1 MHTQGQGQGQ
11 WQMALTGLAFVLLG
25 VFSFAIVGDPPT
37 PGDDSAREIV
47 RFYEDNGTTVGI
59 GSVLACVSGVL
70 FVTFGVYLR
79 AVMRAAQPDPEGD
92 LVPLLLVAGTVIFA
106 AGLALDSALNVALLD
121 TAGDMS
127 PAATEAISAVWNNDF
142 PVFATGQF
150 MVVLSLAYAILRN
163 GILPKWLGWVA
174 VVIVVIT
181 PTPIGFAGFLGSL
194 LLIAVVS
201 VLLALRGRRAA
212 TTPVAPATP

>member
-1 MHTQGQGQGQ
+1 MNTQGQGQ

-25 VFSFAIVGDPPT
+25 VFSFAIVGDVPT

-47 RFYEDNGTTVGI
+47 RFYEDNGTQVGI
-59 GSVLACVSGVL
+59 GSVGACLAGAL

-79 AVMRAAQPDPEGD
+79 SVIRAAQPDRDGD
-92 LVPLLLVAGTVIFA
+92 LVPLILVAGTMIFA
-106 AGLALDSALNVALLD
+106 TGLALDSALNVALID
-121 TAGDMS
+121 TAGDIS
-127 PAATEAISAVWNNDF
+127 PTATVAISAIWNNDF

-150 MVVLSLAYAILRN
+150 IVLVSLAYAILRH

-174 VVIVVIT
+174 VVLVVIT

-194 LLIAVVS
+194 VLIAVTS
-201 VLLALRGRRAA
+201 VLLAVRGRRAS
-212 TTPVAPATP
+212 ATPTAA